1 MERLLV
7 EAENNLKAAAQRQ
20 GLLAEFSLE
29 EMVWSLFWDDNAA
42 AIDMAG
48 GSVEVSPFSPEKDV
62 YDNVVQQGRVF
73 TRLWELTSTDASDV
87 ISKAKAMMG
96 MTTDVPSKECLT
108 RSALFFRTY
117 IDFFIVDWGR
127 SAEAPAVFNTQWEKL
142 IRMSDHGF
150 ANTLLMMNYEI
161 PAESNMRYFPKI
173 NNSWSRLFGI
183 KQLPIAAH
191 SRSVDFKI
199 RKMEV
204 KEDAKLKK
212 AALRSQTIKDE
223 EAAGGMYLPTPTL
236 PTRHLESTGL
246 HLPPLK
252 PRVVMTLEVGSP
264 ASPLALTP
272 RGLLVCRR

>member
-1 MERLLV
+1 MC
-7 EAENNLKAAAQRQ
+7 
-20 GLLAEFSLE
+20 
-29 EMVWSLFWDDNAA
+29 
-42 AIDMAG
+42 
-48 GSVEVSPFSPEKDV
+48 
-62 YDNVVQQGRVF
+62 
-73 TRLWELTSTDASDV
+73 
-87 ISKAKAMMG
+87 G
-96 MTTDVPSKECLT
+96 MTTDIKESLVH
-108 RSALFFRTY
+108 SALFFRTY
-117 IDFFIVDWGR
+117 IDVFIVDWGR
-127 SAEAPAVFNTQWEKL
+127 SAEALAVFNTQWEKL
-142 IRMSDHGF
+142 LKMSDHGF
-150 ANTLLMMNYEI
+150 ANTLLKMNYEI
-161 PAESNMRYFPKI
+161 PAEPNMRYFPKV
-173 NNSWSRLFGI
+173 NNAWSRLFGI

-191 SRSVDFKI
+191 SRAVDFKI